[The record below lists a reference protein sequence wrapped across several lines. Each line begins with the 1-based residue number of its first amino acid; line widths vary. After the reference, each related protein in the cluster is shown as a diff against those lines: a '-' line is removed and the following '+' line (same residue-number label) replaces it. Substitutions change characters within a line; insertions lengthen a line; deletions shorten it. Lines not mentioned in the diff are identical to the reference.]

1 MTARLLEE
9 NGIATVVIGAARD
22 IVEWCGVPR
31 FLFSDLPLGNPLGVP
46 GDRTM
51 QRDSVALALGLVAEA
66 TAPVVRETGFRWSDD
81 DSWKDN
87 YMRIDDSN
95 RELLKRLGEENRAKR
110 KAEREAG
117 LARP

>member
-1 MTARLLEE
+1 MTARLLEA

-46 GDRTM
+46 GDRAM
-51 QRDSVALALGLVAEA
+51 QGESVSLALQLIADA
-66 TAPVVRETGFRWSDD
+66 TGPIVRETGFRFRDND
-81 DSWKDN
+81 NWKNN
-87 YMRIDDSN
+87 YMRIDDTN

-110 KAEREAG
+110 KAERDAG
-117 LARP
+117 LART